1 MAGAGFKTFNSGDV
15 LGATDVN
22 TYLMQ
27 QTVMVFA
34 SAAAR
39 ASAIAAPSQG
49 MTYYQS
55 DEGRTYTYT
64 GSAWKPNTPFTIQA
78 GNTDAGTGTVTVTF
92 VAGRFTQSP
101 VVTAS
106 VYSSTNGATSVSVG
120 TPGTAGFTAY
130 VWAGTSAAA
139 VSRTVA
145 YTAVQMISTN
155 GAA

>member
-1 MAGAGFKTFNSGDV
+1 LAGAGFQTFVAGQV
-15 LGATDVN
+15 LSASDVN

-27 QTVMVFA
+27 QSVMVFA

-39 ASAIAAPSQG
+39 LTAVPSPTQG

-92 VAGRFTQSP
+92 AASRFTQAP
-101 VVTAS
+101 VVVAT

-120 TPGTAGFTAY
+120 TPTTSGFTAY
-130 VWAGTSAAA
+130 VWAGTTAAA

-145 YTAVQMISTN
+145 YTAIQMLSGN
-155 GAA
+155 GAG

>member
-1 MAGAGFKTFNSGDV
+1 MAGAGFQTFVAGQV
-15 LGATDVN
+15 LSASDVN

-27 QTVMVFA
+27 QSVMVFA

-39 ASAIAAPSQG
+39 ASVITAPSQG

-92 VAGRFTQSP
+92 AVGRFTQAP
-101 VVTAS
+101 VVTATL
-106 VYSSTNGATSVSVG
+106 YSSTNGATSVSVA

-130 VWAGTSAAA
+130 VWAGTTAAA